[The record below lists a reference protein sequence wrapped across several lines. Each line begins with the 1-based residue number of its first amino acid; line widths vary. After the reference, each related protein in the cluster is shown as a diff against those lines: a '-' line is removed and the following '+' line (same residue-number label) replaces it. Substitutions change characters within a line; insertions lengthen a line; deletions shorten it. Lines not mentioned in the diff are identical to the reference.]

1 MKIPFWKIM
10 TIFSI
15 VSNWS
20 VQALADKKV
29 TLDEAIDLVKQ
40 LCNVLGVKTEFEISG
55 SEET

>member
-1 MKIPFWKIM
+1 MKISFWKVM

-29 TLDEAIDLVKQ
+29 TLEEAKDLVEQ
-40 LCNVLGVKTEFEISG
+40 LCHVLGVKTEYEIK
-55 SEET
+55 

>member
-1 MKIPFWKIM
+1 MKFSFWKIM

-29 TLDEAIDLVKQ
+29 TLDEAMDLVKQ
-40 LCNVLGVKTEFEISG
+40 LCNVLGVKTEFEIPG
-55 SEET
+55 QDQE

>member
-1 MKIPFWKIM
+1 MKISFWKIM

-29 TLDEAIDLVKQ
+29 TIQEALDLVQQ
-40 LCNVLGVKTEFEISG
+40 LAVALGVPTEYDINEHLK
-55 SEET
+55 

>member
-1 MKIPFWKIM
+1 M

-29 TLDEAIDLVKQ
+29 TLDEAMDLVKQ
-40 LCNVLGVKTEFEISG
+40 LCNVLGVKTEFNLPG
-55 SEET
+55 SDEE